1 MKFWRTLETLAKP
14 AAVLAEWQGLIGDE
28 FGRAKAFIV
37 ATRRHTDTYP
47 CTRVPSCGQRHEIE
61 TDEAGGKL
69 RAVSRSKAVKC
80 LPIPLQPPDLLVHE
94 LDVVTLCATI
104 RTALGFDAAAANGF
118 NLSSRSH
125 SVGIHAPSRSPVLLT
140 LAHSESVLLREIETL
155 LAMVAAPFILLTPTP
170 THCTIRVEGVLRRNN
185 CTAIPLSTVLQLCG
199 RSRFKQCGRIDGVL
213 AAFEQKLGGGSRES
227 KSDERKSVGRLSY
240 LPGFDQVWLGG
251 QLYDLSER
259 PKARACIQ
267 FLVDRKA
274 VDRTS
279 ACHLEKEIDPHVRAK
294 CQLPKLPNYSETKI
308 HYYFNPTKSKTA
320 RLGRELIRSA
330 GRGTGRYFLNVQ

>member
-1 MKFWRTLETLAKP
+1 MRNKRGLWQSLGSLPTL
-14 AAVLAEWQGLIGDE
+14 AAVLAEWERELGDE
-28 FGRAKAFIV
+28 FARAHGFLQ
-37 ATRRHTDTYP
+37 ATTAHSEEYP
-47 CTRVPSCGQRHEIE
+47 CTNRTPCGCVHRVVPPGKRIGMVAVCECGCAAIPVTKTNLTVFALNVVKFGESVRQAMKFLPPTSNAANGHCRRIGAAGAAQRPVFFLAPA
-61 TDEAGGKL
+61 DEGALVKELAKLVAAQAGPFVLVTPTTTHHSTEVEAMQMRHGFLLLACSRWLELTKPGSFKL
-69 RAVSRSKAVKC
+69 RAR
-80 LPIPLQPPDLLVHE
+80 
-94 LDVVTLCATI
+94 
-104 RTALGFDAAAANGF
+104 
-118 NLSSRSH
+118 
-125 SVGIHAPSRSPVLLT
+125 
-140 LAHSESVLLREIETL
+140 IE
-155 LAMVAAPFILLTPTP
+155 P
-170 THCTIRVEGVLRRNN
+170 
-185 CTAIPLSTVLQLCG
+185 
-199 RSRFKQCGRIDGVL
+199 VL
-213 AAFEQKLGGGSRES
+213 AAFEQRIAAGQSQS
-227 KSDERKSVGRLSY
+227 KVADRISIGRLSY